1 MSLGAVTAGP
11 IDRLAR
17 ASTRSPIRHVAALV
31 AVGGAVAVLE
41 LRVLDLDHGTHLLVA
56 LTLVIGLAL
65 LLGPGPAATGFAAG
79 GALAAGASAV
89 AIRGVLGMPEAFLQL
104 ATYVL
109 GGVTVIVLVTAAM
122 RARRGQPWRRAT
134 VRPLGGALPQLADP
148 LTARELEVLHLAASG
163 IPVEEIARRLF
174 VSTNTA
180 KTHLSHIYA
189 KLGVHGRS
197 DAIRAALH
205 CGCLAPTDI
214 CPHLLAGHAVANHPN
229 R

>member
-1 MSLGAVTAGP
+1 
-11 IDRLAR
+11 
-17 ASTRSPIRHVAALV
+17 V
-31 AVGGAVAVLE
+31 AVGGAVTVLE

-79 GALAAGASAV
+79 GALAAGASV
-89 AIRGVLGMPEAFLQL
+89 FAIRGVLGMPEAFLQL

-109 GGVTVIVLVTAAM
+109 GGAVVIILVSAAV
-122 RARRGQPWRRAT
+122 RARRGQPSQ
-134 VRPLGGALPQLADP
+134 RPAAQPAMAPGGDLVEP
-148 LTARELEVLHLAASG
+148 LTAREFEVLRLAASG

-174 VSTNTA
+174 VSPNTA

-205 CGCLAPTDI
+205 CGCLTPNDI
-214 CPHLLAGHAVANHPN
+214 CPHLLADRPGENHPN
-229 R
+229 G